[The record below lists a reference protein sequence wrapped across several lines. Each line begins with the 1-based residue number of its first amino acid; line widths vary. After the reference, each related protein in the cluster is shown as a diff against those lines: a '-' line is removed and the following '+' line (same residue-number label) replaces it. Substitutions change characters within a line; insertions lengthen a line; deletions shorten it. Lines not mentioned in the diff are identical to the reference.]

1 MYGTSTCLKS
11 KSIWDQFA
19 TNVSPASEHWN
30 IGCRRVAHLLIL
42 EPKPE
47 FWIPSLLEIHVLQT
61 NLEELVY
68 CRLIDQPEVCHL
80 HRWPKICKRLFSKFK
95 RQCLK
100 STCEFLHVRWL
111 PVSGALNILA
121 PERLFKFTFN
131 WEVEKYSP
139 SFLYVW
145 SFQFFHWQQVQLQL
159 VYRFQADIADHPWN
173 KQCLQGNGKKLN
185 FKKFWPLYDIIHT
198 L

>member
-1 MYGTSTCLKS
+1 M
-11 KSIWDQFA
+11 
-19 TNVSPASEHWN
+19 
-30 IGCRRVAHLLIL
+30 
-42 EPKPE
+42 
-47 FWIPSLLEIHVLQT
+47 
-61 NLEELVY
+61 Y

-173 KQCLQGNGKKLN
+173 KQCLQGNGKKIKFQEVLTTVWHSSYFIEKVYLSAPPNSPYILN
-185 FKKFWPLYDIIHT
+185 GFGCT
-198 L
+198 LNLSALTRWWTSAWFIVVCS